1 MIVKCPTCRKPVE
14 WSQENKFRPFCS
26 SRCKLIDLG
35 AWLEGK
41 MVISDACNTETED
54 GMSVWDVLKGNET
67 SDPTEEM
74 AEDKPSDGDVR

>member
-1 MIVKCPTCRKPVE
+1 
-14 WSQENKFRPFCS
+14 
-26 SRCKLIDLG
+26 
-35 AWLEGK
+35 